1 MRLPIVVVTTA
12 SFSLLGACG
21 ANAYETA
28 AHQRAAS
35 DFGCPDH
42 LVKVTNMAEKQYYA
56 SGCGKTDV
64 YKCLKT
70 GASESD
76 VACEPQDVQ
85 QGNSPPT
92 P

>member
-1 MRLPIVVVTTA
+1 MRRSIVPAIAAPIA
-12 SFSLLGACG
+12 FLSACG

-35 DFGCPDH
+35 DFGCPDN
-42 LVKVTNMAEKQYYA
+42 LVKLTNTGEKQYYA
-56 SGCGKTDV
+56 SGCGKSDV

-76 VACEPQDVQ
+76 VACEPQDVE